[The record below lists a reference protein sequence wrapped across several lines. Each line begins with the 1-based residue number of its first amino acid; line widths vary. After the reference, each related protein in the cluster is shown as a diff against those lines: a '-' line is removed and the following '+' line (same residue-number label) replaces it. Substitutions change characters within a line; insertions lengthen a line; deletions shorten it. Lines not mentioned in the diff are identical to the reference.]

1 MTSVV
6 DPGPQRELC
15 ELFERRLGHM
25 LHERAAQELT
35 EALYRLTKSCG
46 FETTGQYLALLR
58 TLPLDAPMVQAL
70 LQTITNNETYFFR
83 DPSSVQSLRDHILPG
98 LIERAHETRTL
109 RVWSAGCSTG
119 EELYTIGILLR
130 EMIPD
135 VDFWNIALIGTD
147 IDAAAVARARR
158 GHYKQWSFRV
168 TSDEQRQR
176 YFDSVGD
183 GTFALRRRFTQG
195 AAFSLHNLADPGQPP
210 PSPGRFDLV
219 LCRNVAIYMHAEARS
234 VLCQKIAR
242 VLAPDG
248 VWVSGP
254 SDPVPAAGFATRVL
268 AGLLEHTTRNEERHV
283 VPVAGRL
290 PEVSSAASPDQQP
303 TWRPPP
309 GWDAGAKSEPAPLL
323 QTLIPASV
331 LARRDPPAQQF
342 EPASALD
349 AARRLADKGDTQR
362 ALEVI
367 GKVIEENPLEPEA
380 YLLRALLFE
389 SAGSYDEACADLKR
403 VTYLDPSHGEAY
415 LRLGLLLGRLRQPEA
430 AVKAL
435 RNALVLGYGD
445 ETPEAGDLRRT
456 AALQLMRTL
465 RGKNHHG

>member
-1 MTSVV
+1 MTNALDS
-6 DPGPQRELC
+6 GPQRELR
-15 ELFERRLGHM
+15 ELFERRLGHV
-25 LHERAAQELT
+25 LSDRAAQELT

-46 FETTGQYLALLR
+46 FETSSQYLALLR

-70 LQTITNNETYFFR
+70 LQTVTNNETYFFR
-83 DPSSVQSLRDHILPG
+83 DPTSVQSLRSHILPG
-98 LIERAHETRTL
+98 LIERALETRTF

-130 EMIPD
+130 ELIPD
-135 VDFWNIALIGTD
+135 IDFWNIALIGTD
-147 IDAAAVARARR
+147 IDAAALARARR

-168 TSDEQRQR
+168 TSDEERQR
-176 YFDSVGD
+176 YFDAVGD
-183 GTFALRRRFTQG
+183 GTFVLRRRFSKG
-195 AAFSLHNLADPGQPP
+195 ASFSLHNLSDPGEPAP
-210 PSPGRFDLV
+210 APGKFDLV
-219 LCRNVAIYMHAEARS
+219 LCRNVAIYMHAEAR
-234 VLCQKIAR
+234 L
-242 VLAPDG
+242 VLAQKVARALAAGG

-254 SDPVPAAGFATRVL
+254 SDPVPPAGFTTRVL
-268 AGLLEHTTRNEERHV
+268 PGVLEHVIESRERAAATA
-283 VPVAGRL
+283 AGRV
-290 PEVSSAASPDQQP
+290 PPVTTTASPDQQP

-309 GWDAGAKSEPAPLL
+309 GWEASPKVEPPALFRTLVPAPPPLRREPA
-323 QTLIPASV
+323 
-331 LARRDPPAQQF
+331 AQKF
-342 EPASALD
+342 EPASVLD
-349 AARRLADKGDTQR
+349 AARRLADKGDSSR

-389 SAGSYDEACADLKR
+389 SAGNLDAACADLKR

-415 LRLGLLLGRLRQPEA
+415 LRLGLLLARRREPEA

-445 ETPEAGDLRRT
+445 ETPEAEDLRRT

-465 RGKNHHG
+465 RGMNNHG

>member
-1 MTSVV
+1 MTSAV

-15 ELFERRLGHM
+15 ELFERRLGHV
-25 LHERAAQELT
+25 LNERAAQELT

-70 LQTITNNETYFFR
+70 LQTVTNNETYFFR
-83 DPSSVQSLRDHILPG
+83 DPTSVQSLRAHLLPG
-98 LIERAHETRTL
+98 LIERAQATRTL

-135 VDFWNIALIGTD
+135 IDFWNIALIGTD
-147 IDAAAVARARR
+147 IDAAALARARR
-158 GHYKQWSFRV
+158 GQYKQWSFRV
-168 TSDEQRQR
+168 TSDEERQR
-176 YFDSVGD
+176 YFDPVGD
-183 GTFALRRRFTQG
+183 GSFVLRRRFTRG
-195 AAFSLHNLADPGQPP
+195 ASFSLHNLADPGQPP
-210 PSPGRFDLV
+210 PPPNKFDLI

-234 VLCQKIAR
+234 VLAQKIGRA
-242 VLAPDG
+242 LATG
-248 VWVSGP
+248 GAWVSGP
-254 SDPVPAAGFATRVL
+254 SDPVPPAGFSTRVL
-268 AGLLEHTTRNEERHV
+268 PGLLEHVIQSAEPPAALRI
-283 VPVAGRL
+283 
-290 PEVSSAASPDQQP
+290 PEVSAPVSPDQQP

-309 GWDAGAKSEPAPLL
+309 GWDTGPKREPASAP
-323 QTLIPASV
+323 QTLVPASLPIRV
-331 LARRDPPAQQF
+331 APAPQKF

-349 AARRLADKGDTQR
+349 AARRLADKGDAQR

-389 SAGSYDEACADLKR
+389 SARSFADACADLRR

-415 LRLGLLLGRLRQPEA
+415 LRLGLLLGRSGQPEA

-465 RGKNHHG
+465 RGKNQNG